1 MKKLL
6 ILAALA
12 ALCMPAVRAQQTPA
26 APLRV
31 IFDTDM
37 GNDVDDPL
45 ALDMLYKAVDRGEIT
60 LLGILSSKDTEFS
73 PRYIDM
79 MNTWYGYPEIPVGR
93 VRDGVV
99 LKRDDYARAVC
110 ESGLFPRS
118 RRDRD
123 YGDPVTLYR
132 RLLAESPDSSV
143 VVVSVGFSTNLG
155 RLLESRG
162 DKYSPLDGIELGKR
176 KVKFCSVMGGSFGD
190 KPRAEYNIVN
200 DIPNAKRLFALCP
213 VPVAVV
219 SLELGKTV
227 NYPGA
232 SIETDFAWAGKH
244 PMVEGYKAY
253 RKMPYD
259 RPTWDMMSVLYVL
272 RPEMFGV
279 SEPGIICVDDQG
291 YTYFTP
297 TPRGKHTVLTLTPGQ
312 QDAVLL
318 RSLRSTD
325 RYPCGLGDGS
335 LGARSFDEISRSPRL
350 RLISCPGLGSP
361 VCGAPPY
368 LTRSERP
375 MRSTVVDLI
384 LFMRQML
391 FTVVPY
397 LRAIAPSVSPDLM
410 R

>member
-110 ESGLFPRS
+110 ELGLFPRS

-155 RLLESRG
+155 RLLESWG
-162 DKYSPLDGIELGKR
+162 DKYSPLDGIELVKR

-200 DIPNAKRLFALCP
+200 DIPNAKRLFALWP

-312 QDAVLL
+312 QDAVLRFFVREL
-318 RSLRSTD
+318 SSKPAKYR
-325 RYPCGLGDGS
+325 
-335 LGARSFDEISRSPRL
+335 
-350 RLISCPGLGSP
+350 
-361 VCGAPPY
+361 
-368 LTRSERP
+368 
-375 MRSTVVDLI
+375 
-384 LFMRQML
+384 
-391 FTVVPY
+391 
-397 LRAIAPSVSPDLM
+397 
-410 R
+410 

>member
-1 MKKLL
+1 
-6 ILAALA
+6 
-12 ALCMPAVRAQQTPA
+12 
-26 APLRV
+26 
-31 IFDTDM
+31 
-37 GNDVDDPL
+37 
-45 ALDMLYKAVDRGEIT
+45 
-60 LLGILSSKDTEFS
+60 
-73 PRYIDM
+73 M
-79 MNTWYGYPEIPVGR
+79 MNTWSGYPEIPVGR

-155 RLLESRG
+155 RLLESWG
-162 DKYSPLDGIELGKR
+162 DKYSPLDGIELVKR

-312 QDAVLL
+312 QDAVLRFFVREL
-318 RSLRSTD
+318 SSKPAKYR
-325 RYPCGLGDGS
+325 
-335 LGARSFDEISRSPRL
+335 
-350 RLISCPGLGSP
+350 
-361 VCGAPPY
+361 
-368 LTRSERP
+368 
-375 MRSTVVDLI
+375 
-384 LFMRQML
+384 
-391 FTVVPY
+391 
-397 LRAIAPSVSPDLM
+397 
-410 R
+410 

>member
-1 MKKLL
+1 M
-6 ILAALA
+6 AAA
-12 ALCMPAVRAQQTPA
+12 ACA
-26 APLRV
+26 ACAPKEPPVSL

-45 ALDMLYKAVDRGEIT
+45 ALDMLYKAVDRGEII

-155 RLLESRG
+155 RLLESWG
-162 DKYSPLDGIELGKR
+162 DKYSPLDGIELVKR

-200 DIPNAKRLFALCP
+200 DIPNAKRLFALCTRGGR
-213 VPVAVV
+213 VARTGQDGELSRSQYRNRFCVGRKAPDGRGLQ
-219 SLELGKTV
+219 SLPQDALRPSYMGHDV
-227 NYPGA
+227 GA
-232 SIETDFAWAGKH
+232 VCPASRNVRGVRTGNHLRGRSGIHLFHADAAR
-244 PMVEGYKAY
+244 KAY
-253 RKMPYD
+253 GAHP
-259 RPTWDMMSVLYVL
+259 
-272 RPEMFGV
+272 
-279 SEPGIICVDDQG
+279 
-291 YTYFTP
+291 
-297 TPRGKHTVLTLTPGQ
+297 
-312 QDAVLL
+312 DA
-318 RSLRSTD
+318 RTAGCR
-325 RYPCGLGDGS
+325 
-335 LGARSFDEISRSPRL
+335 AAI
-350 RLISCPGLGSP
+350 
-361 VCGAPPY
+361 
-368 LTRSERP
+368 
-375 MRSTVVDLI
+375 
-384 LFMRQML
+384 
-391 FTVVPY
+391 
-397 LRAIAPSVSPDLM
+397 LRAGALFEACEVQIDTPAVWETAPWGRGLLTK
-410 R
+410 

>member
-93 VRDGVV
+93 VRDGVA

-155 RLLESRG
+155 RLLESWG
-162 DKYSPLDGIELGKR
+162 DKYSPLDGIELVKR

-312 QDAVLL
+312 QDAVLRFFVREL
-318 RSLRSTD
+318 SSKPAKYR
-325 RYPCGLGDGS
+325 
-335 LGARSFDEISRSPRL
+335 
-350 RLISCPGLGSP
+350 
-361 VCGAPPY
+361 
-368 LTRSERP
+368 
-375 MRSTVVDLI
+375 
-384 LFMRQML
+384 
-391 FTVVPY
+391 
-397 LRAIAPSVSPDLM
+397 
-410 R
+410 

>member
-12 ALCMPAVRAQQTPA
+12 ALCTPAVRAQQTPA

-143 VVVSVGFSTNLG
+143 VVVSC
-155 RLLESRG
+155 LL
-162 DKYSPLDGIELGKR
+162 YTSP
-176 KVKFCSVMGGSFGD
+176 
-190 KPRAEYNIVN
+190 
-200 DIPNAKRLFALCP
+200 
-213 VPVAVV
+213 
-219 SLELGKTV
+219 
-227 NYPGA
+227 
-232 SIETDFAWAGKH
+232 
-244 PMVEGYKAY
+244 
-253 RKMPYD
+253 
-259 RPTWDMMSVLYVL
+259 
-272 RPEMFGV
+272 
-279 SEPGIICVDDQG
+279 
-291 YTYFTP
+291 
-297 TPRGKHTVLTLTPGQ
+297 
-312 QDAVLL
+312 
-318 RSLRSTD
+318 
-325 RYPCGLGDGS
+325 
-335 LGARSFDEISRSPRL
+335 SPR
-350 RLISCPGLGSP
+350 
-361 VCGAPPY
+361 
-368 LTRSERP
+368 
-375 MRSTVVDLI
+375 D
-384 LFMRQML
+384 
-391 FTVVPY
+391 
-397 LRAIAPSVSPDLM
+397 
-410 R
+410 

>member
-79 MNTWYGYPEIPVGR
+79 MNTWYGYP
-93 VRDGVV
+93 
-99 LKRDDYARAVC
+99 
-110 ESGLFPRS
+110 
-118 RRDRD
+118 
-123 YGDPVTLYR
+123 VTLYR

-155 RLLESRG
+155 RLLESWG
-162 DKYSPLDGIELGKR
+162 DKYSPLDGIELVKR

-312 QDAVLL
+312 QDAVLRFFVREL
-318 RSLRSTD
+318 SSKPAKYR
-325 RYPCGLGDGS
+325 
-335 LGARSFDEISRSPRL
+335 
-350 RLISCPGLGSP
+350 
-361 VCGAPPY
+361 
-368 LTRSERP
+368 
-375 MRSTVVDLI
+375 
-384 LFMRQML
+384 
-391 FTVVPY
+391 
-397 LRAIAPSVSPDLM
+397 
-410 R
+410 

>member
-12 ALCMPAVRAQQTPA
+12 ALCTPAVRAQQTPA

-45 ALDMLYKAVDRGEIT
+45 ALDMLYKAVDRGEII

-162 DKYSPLDGIELGKR
+162 DRYSPLDGIELVKR
-176 KVKFCSVMGGSFGD
+176 KVKSCSVMGGSFGD
-190 KPRAEYNIVN
+190 KPRDEYNIVN

-312 QDAVLL
+312 QDAVLRFFVREL
-318 RSLRSTD
+318 SSKPAK
-325 RYPCGLGDGS
+325 YW
-335 LGARSFDEISRSPRL
+335 
-350 RLISCPGLGSP
+350 
-361 VCGAPPY
+361 
-368 LTRSERP
+368 
-375 MRSTVVDLI
+375 
-384 LFMRQML
+384 
-391 FTVVPY
+391 
-397 LRAIAPSVSPDLM
+397 
-410 R
+410 

>member
-12 ALCMPAVRAQQTPA
+12 ALCTPAVRAQQTPA

-162 DKYSPLDGIELGKR
+162 DRYSPLDGIELVKR
-176 KVKFCSVMGGSFGD
+176 KVKSCSVMGGSFGD
-190 KPRAEYNIVN
+190 KPRDEYNIVN

-312 QDAVLL
+312 QDAVLRFFVREL
-318 RSLRSTD
+318 SSKPAK
-325 RYPCGLGDGS
+325 YW
-335 LGARSFDEISRSPRL
+335 
-350 RLISCPGLGSP
+350 
-361 VCGAPPY
+361 
-368 LTRSERP
+368 
-375 MRSTVVDLI
+375 
-384 LFMRQML
+384 
-391 FTVVPY
+391 
-397 LRAIAPSVSPDLM
+397 
-410 R
+410 

>member
-12 ALCMPAVRAQQTPA
+12 ALCTPAVRAQQTPA

-99 LKRDDYARAVC
+99 LKRDDSARAVC

-162 DKYSPLDGIELGKR
+162 DRYSPLDGIELVKR
-176 KVKFCSVMGGSFGD
+176 KVKSCSVMGGSFGD

-312 QDAVLL
+312 QDAVLRFFVREL
-318 RSLRSTD
+318 SSKPAK
-325 RYPCGLGDGS
+325 YW
-335 LGARSFDEISRSPRL
+335 
-350 RLISCPGLGSP
+350 
-361 VCGAPPY
+361 
-368 LTRSERP
+368 
-375 MRSTVVDLI
+375 
-384 LFMRQML
+384 
-391 FTVVPY
+391 
-397 LRAIAPSVSPDLM
+397 
-410 R
+410 

>member
-45 ALDMLYKAVDRGEIT
+45 ALDMLYKAVDRGEII

-110 ESGLFPRS
+110 ASGLFPRS

-155 RLLESRG
+155 RLLESWG
-162 DKYSPLDGIELGKR
+162 DKYSPLDGIELVKR

-312 QDAVLL
+312 QDAVLRFFVREL
-318 RSLRSTD
+318 SSKPAKYR
-325 RYPCGLGDGS
+325 
-335 LGARSFDEISRSPRL
+335 
-350 RLISCPGLGSP
+350 
-361 VCGAPPY
+361 
-368 LTRSERP
+368 
-375 MRSTVVDLI
+375 
-384 LFMRQML
+384 
-391 FTVVPY
+391 
-397 LRAIAPSVSPDLM
+397 
-410 R
+410 

>member
-12 ALCMPAVRAQQTPA
+12 ALCTPAVREQQKTA

-31 IFDTDM
+31 IFDTDTAT
-37 GNDVDDPL
+37 DVDDPL
-45 ALDMLYKAVDRGEIT
+45 ALDMLYKAVDRGEII

-162 DKYSPLDGIELGKR
+162 DRYSPLDGIELVKR

-200 DIPNAKRLFALCP
+200 DISNAKRLFALCP

-312 QDAVLL
+312 QDTVLRFFVREL
-318 RSLRSTD
+318 SSKPAKYR
-325 RYPCGLGDGS
+325 
-335 LGARSFDEISRSPRL
+335 
-350 RLISCPGLGSP
+350 
-361 VCGAPPY
+361 
-368 LTRSERP
+368 
-375 MRSTVVDLI
+375 
-384 LFMRQML
+384 
-391 FTVVPY
+391 
-397 LRAIAPSVSPDLM
+397 
-410 R
+410 

>member
-12 ALCMPAVRAQQTPA
+12 ALCTPAVRAQQTPA

-132 RLLAESPDSSV
+132 RLLAESLDSSV

-162 DKYSPLDGIELGKR
+162 DKYSPLDGIELVKR
-176 KVKFCSVMGGSFGD
+176 KVKFCSVMGGSFGHT
-190 KPRAEYNIVN
+190 PRAEYNIVN

-213 VPVAVV
+213 GPVAVV

-312 QDAVLL
+312 QDAVLRFFVREL
-318 RSLRSTD
+318 SSKPAKYR
-325 RYPCGLGDGS
+325 
-335 LGARSFDEISRSPRL
+335 
-350 RLISCPGLGSP
+350 
-361 VCGAPPY
+361 
-368 LTRSERP
+368 
-375 MRSTVVDLI
+375 
-384 LFMRQML
+384 
-391 FTVVPY
+391 
-397 LRAIAPSVSPDLM
+397 
-410 R
+410 

>member
-12 ALCMPAVRAQQTPA
+12 ALCTPAVRAQQTPA

-45 ALDMLYKAVDRGEIT
+45 ALDMLYKAVDRGEII

-162 DKYSPLDGIELGKR
+162 DRYSPLDGIELVKR
-176 KVKFCSVMGGSFGD
+176 KVKSCSVMGGSFGD
-190 KPRAEYNIVN
+190 KPRDEYNIVN
-200 DIPNAKRLFALCP
+200 DIPNAKRLFALGP

-259 RPTWDMMSVLYVL
+259 RPTWDMMSVPYVL

-312 QDAVLL
+312 QNAVLRFFVREL
-318 RSLRSTD
+318 SSKPAKYR
-325 RYPCGLGDGS
+325 
-335 LGARSFDEISRSPRL
+335 
-350 RLISCPGLGSP
+350 
-361 VCGAPPY
+361 
-368 LTRSERP
+368 
-375 MRSTVVDLI
+375 
-384 LFMRQML
+384 
-391 FTVVPY
+391 
-397 LRAIAPSVSPDLM
+397 
-410 R
+410 

>member
-99 LKRDDYARAVC
+99 LKRDDYAHAVC

-155 RLLESRG
+155 RLLESWG
-162 DKYSPLDGIELGKR
+162 DKYSPLDGIELVKR

-200 DIPNAKRLFALCP
+200 DIPNAKRLFALWP

-312 QDAVLL
+312 QDAVLRFFVREL
-318 RSLRSTD
+318 SSKPAKYR
-325 RYPCGLGDGS
+325 
-335 LGARSFDEISRSPRL
+335 
-350 RLISCPGLGSP
+350 
-361 VCGAPPY
+361 
-368 LTRSERP
+368 
-375 MRSTVVDLI
+375 
-384 LFMRQML
+384 
-391 FTVVPY
+391 
-397 LRAIAPSVSPDLM
+397 
-410 R
+410 

>member
-45 ALDMLYKAVDRGEIT
+45 ALDMLYKAVDRGEII

-162 DKYSPLDGIELGKR
+162 DRYSPLDGIELVKR
-176 KVKFCSVMGGSFGD
+176 KVKSCSVMGGSFGD
-190 KPRAEYNIVN
+190 KPRDEYNIVN

-253 RKMPYD
+253 RKICL
-259 RPTWDMMSVLYVL
+259 LYTS
-272 RPEMFGV
+272 P
-279 SEPGIICVDDQG
+279 
-291 YTYFTP
+291 
-297 TPRGKHTVLTLTPGQ
+297 
-312 QDAVLL
+312 
-318 RSLRSTD
+318 
-325 RYPCGLGDGS
+325 
-335 LGARSFDEISRSPRL
+335 SPRD
-350 RLISCPGLGSP
+350 RG
-361 VCGAPPY
+361 
-368 LTRSERP
+368 
-375 MRSTVVDLI
+375 
-384 LFMRQML
+384 
-391 FTVVPY
+391 
-397 LRAIAPSVSPDLM
+397 
-410 R
+410 

>member
-1 MKKLL
+1 MFSKT
-6 ILAALA
+6 ILSMIASAMLFTGSVAAA
-12 ALCMPAVRAQQTPA
+12 EPVRI
-26 APLRV
+26 
-31 IFDTDM
+31 IFETDM

-45 ALDMLYKAVDRGEIT
+45 ALDMLYKAVDRGEII

-162 DKYSPLDGIELGKR
+162 DRYSPLDGIELVKR

-244 PMVEGYKAY
+244 PMVEGYKSY

-259 RPTWDMMSVLYVL
+259 RPTWDLTSVLYSVEG
-272 RPEMFGV
+272 PSYFNV
-279 SEPGIICVDDQG
+279 SPAGKINVTDQG
-291 YTYFTP
+291 ATEFTP
-297 TPRGKHTVLTLTPGQ
+297 
-312 QDAVLL
+312 DAAGN
-318 RSLRSTD
+318 
-325 RYPCGLGDGS
+325 RY
-335 LGARSFDEISRSPRL
+335 
-350 RLISCPGLGSP
+350 
-361 VCGAPPY
+361 Y
-368 LTRSERP
+368 LT
-375 MRSTVVDLI
+375 VDSIQAENIKQHFVQL
-384 LFMRQML
+384 LTKQPAHFNK
-391 FTVVPY
+391 
-397 LRAIAPSVSPDLM
+397 
-410 R
+410 

>member
-6 ILAALA
+6 TLAALA
-12 ALCMPAVRAQQTPA
+12 ALCTPAIRAQQTPA

-45 ALDMLYKAVDRGEIT
+45 ALDMLYKAVDRGEII

-99 LKRDDYARAVC
+99 LKRDDYACAVC

-162 DKYSPLDGIELGKR
+162 DRYSPLDGIELVKR

-200 DIPNAKRLFALCP
+200 DISNAKRLFALCP

-297 TPRGKHTVLTLTPGQ
+297 MPRGKHTVLTLTPGQ
-312 QDAVLL
+312 QDAVLRFFVREL
-318 RSLRSTD
+318 SSKPAKYR
-325 RYPCGLGDGS
+325 
-335 LGARSFDEISRSPRL
+335 
-350 RLISCPGLGSP
+350 
-361 VCGAPPY
+361 
-368 LTRSERP
+368 
-375 MRSTVVDLI
+375 
-384 LFMRQML
+384 
-391 FTVVPY
+391 
-397 LRAIAPSVSPDLM
+397 
-410 R
+410 

>member
-110 ESGLFPRS
+110 ESRLFPRS

-155 RLLESRG
+155 RLLESWG
-162 DKYSPLDGIELGKR
+162 DKYSPLDGIELVKR

-297 TPRGKHTVLTLTPGQ
+297 MPRGKHTVLTLTPGQ
-312 QDAVLL
+312 QDAVLRFFVREL
-318 RSLRSTD
+318 SSKPAKYR
-325 RYPCGLGDGS
+325 
-335 LGARSFDEISRSPRL
+335 
-350 RLISCPGLGSP
+350 
-361 VCGAPPY
+361 
-368 LTRSERP
+368 
-375 MRSTVVDLI
+375 
-384 LFMRQML
+384 
-391 FTVVPY
+391 
-397 LRAIAPSVSPDLM
+397 
-410 R
+410 